1 MATTETTAGDD
12 EPADHTTPADDVTA
26 GNGASGRSVAPGRD
40 PATAD
45 ATGAAGPA
53 VAPGQAPAGAGRRFP
68 LGPLVVMALVSL
80 VDQIDVSVARGVL
93 PLLEDQ
99 WGLSDTQLGLTVSV
113 FVVVSAV
120 ATIPAGWV
128 ADHYRRTRVMGWTL
142 LSWSGLILLSATAV
156 NFANLLVARAAMG
169 IGQAVDDPASTSYLG
184 DSYPAR
190 MRGRVFSLQQV
201 SFFLGGGIGLALGG
215 GVGEAYGWRWAFA
228 SVAIPSA
235 LVALA
240 VFRLREPRRGEAELP
255 ESLTWD
261 EIAALPPRVDDRPSG
276 AEGLTVRQ
284 FVRLAATELASQ
296 LRMIFGIRTMRYVLV
311 GVAALLFTV
320 SGISTWLAIYH
331 ERYSGMTVTEATA
344 VTGGLLGIGGLIG
357 TVAGGAFSD
366 RYHHLWK
373 GGRIAIVVWSSVFS
387 ALLFM
392 ISFAVA
398 PVGLRVALEF
408 VGVVAAAGAAPGLR
422 ASMMDVVPPESRGV
436 GASAMALTTAVF
448 GAALAPVLVGGVST
462 LTGSLVAA
470 FYLTFPPVIFGLL
483 LLLRARH
490 TLDEDARAIVTAI
503 YEEHQLLEKER
514 AEIEAAAA
522 AADPAATEPVDA
534 QP

>member
-1 MATTETTAGDD
+1 MGSPQMTTGGDD
-12 EPADHTTPADDVTA
+12 E
-26 GNGASGRSVAPGRD
+26 GSGRRV
-40 PATAD
+40 
-45 ATGAAGPA
+45 
-53 VAPGQAPAGAGRRFP
+53 P
-68 LGPLVVMALVSL
+68 LWPLLVMALVSL
-80 VDQIDVSVARGVL
+80 VDQIDVSVARGIL
-93 PLLEDQ
+93 PILEDE
-99 WGLSDTQLGLTVSV
+99 WRLGDTQLGLISSV

-128 ADHYRRTRVMGWTL
+128 ADHYRRTRVIGWTL

-156 NFANLLVARAAMG
+156 NYLNLLVARAAMG

-184 DSYPAR
+184 DSYPSR

-215 GVGEAYGWRWAFA
+215 WVGEALGWRWAFA
-228 SVAIPSA
+228 VVGVPGAV
-235 LVALA
+235 VALA

-255 ESLTWD
+255 ESMTW
-261 EIAALPPRVDDRPSG
+261 EEVEALPPRVDDRASG
-276 AEGLTVRQ
+276 AAGLSVRQ

-331 ERYSGMTVTEATA
+331 ERYSGMTVTQATA
-344 VTGGLLGIGGLIG
+344 VTGGLLGVGGVIG
-357 TVAGGAFSD
+357 TLAGGAFSD
-366 RYHHLWK
+366 RYHHRWV
-373 GGRIAIVVWSSVFS
+373 GGRIVIVVWSAVLC

-392 ISFAVA
+392 VSFALE
-398 PVGLRVALEF
+398 PVGLRVALQF

-422 ASMMDVVPPESRGV
+422 ASMLDVVPPESRGV
-436 GASAMALTTAVF
+436 GASAMALTTSVF
-448 GAALAPVLVGGVST
+448 GAALAPVLVGGVSS

-490 TLDEDARAIVTAI
+490 TLEDDARAIVTAV
-503 YEEHQLLEKER
+503 YEENLLLEKER
-514 AEIEAAAA
+514 AQMQ
-522 AADPAATEPVDA
+522 ATPSDA
-534 QP
+534 V